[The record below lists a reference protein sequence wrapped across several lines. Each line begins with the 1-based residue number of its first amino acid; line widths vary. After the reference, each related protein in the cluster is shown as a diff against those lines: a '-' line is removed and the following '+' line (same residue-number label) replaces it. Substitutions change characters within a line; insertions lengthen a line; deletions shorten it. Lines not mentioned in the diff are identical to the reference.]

1 MTGLGEVRGPAATLD
16 VRNLSKHYPVG
27 KRRLFR
33 RRAAQAVRAVDDVSF
48 TVRAGET
55 LGLVGESGCG
65 KTTTARAVLDLVRA
79 DGGEVWLDGQDVR
92 PVLAGTDR
100 AAMLAVRRRIQYVF
114 QDPYLSLNPRW
125 TVNEALREPL
135 RVHAPDQ
142 PAEWPGRVAE
152 LLATVGLDP
161 RHGTRYP
168 HEFSG
173 GQRQRVG
180 IARAIAVQPEFVLLD
195 EPVSSLDISVRAQI
209 LNLLAGLQDRL
220 GVAYLYISHDLGSVR
235 FIATHVAV
243 MYLGRIV
250 EVGPADE
257 VFGHPRHH
265 YTAALISAIP
275 VPRPGAADT
284 RTHLMGEVPSPL
296 DRPRGCAFHPRCAAA
311 LTVCRTDDPALT
323 PIGPHS
329 RAACHNPR

>member
-1 MTGLGEVRGPAATLD
+1 MSAVLD
-16 VRNLSKHYPVG
+16 VRGLRKHYPVV

-33 RRAAQAVRAVDDVSF
+33 RRITRAVRAVDDVSF
-48 TVRAGET
+48 ILRAGET

-79 DGGEVWLDGQDVR
+79 DGGEVWLDGRDVR
-92 PVLAGTDR
+92 PILAGADR
-100 AAMLAVRRRIQYVF
+100 AAMLAVRRRVQYVF

-125 TVNEALREPL
+125 SVNEALREPL
-135 RVHAPDQ
+135 RVHAPER
-142 PAEWPGRVAE
+142 PGEWPARVAE
-152 LLATVGLDP
+152 LLASVGLDP
-161 RHGTRYP
+161 RHGARYP

-180 IARAIAVQPEFVLLD
+180 IARAIAVRPEFILLD

-209 LNLLAGLQDRL
+209 LNLLAALQDRL

-235 FIATHVAV
+235 FISTHVAV

-250 EVGPADE
+250 EMGAVDE
-257 VFGHPRHH
+257 VFSRPRHH

-284 RTHLMGEVPSPL
+284 RTRLIGEVPSPL
-296 DRPRGCAFHPRCAAA
+296 DRPAGCAFHPRCAAA
-311 LTVCRTDDPALT
+311 LPVCRTVEPTLDPT
-323 PIGPHS
+323 GPRHL
-329 RAACHNPR
+329 AACHNPT

>member
-1 MTGLGEVRGPAATLD
+1 MTAAHDAPGPAGTLD
-16 VRNLSKHYPVG
+16 VRNLRKQFPVTQ
-27 KRRLFR
+27 RRGLR
-33 RRAAQAVRAVDDVSF
+33 RVRRTVHAVDGVSF
-48 TVRAGET
+48 TVRTGET

-79 DGGEVWLDGQDVR
+79 DAGEVRLDGQDVR
-92 PVLAGTDR
+92 PVLAGHDR

-135 RVHAPDQ
+135 RVHAPGPPRGWD
-142 PAEWPGRVAE
+142 ARAAE

-168 HEFSG
+168 HELSG

-195 EPVSSLDISVRAQI
+195 EPVSSLDISVRAQV
-209 LNLLAGLQDRL
+209 LNLLADLQDRL

-235 FIATHVAV
+235 FISTHVAV

-250 EVGPADE
+250 ELGGVDA
-257 VFGHPRHH
+257 VFAHPRHH

-284 RTHLMGEVPSPL
+284 RLPLRGEVPSPM
-296 DRPRGCAFHPRCAAA
+296 DRPAGCAFHPRCPAA
-311 LTVCRTDDPALT
+311 LPVCRTDDPALAAT
-323 PIGPHS
+323 GDAHL
-329 RAACHNPR
+329 AACHNPR